1 LRPGGLSGYCNAGPL
16 IWPASIISHRFPF
29 TMHEFK
35 ERRPFVT
42 DLLVLAAGALVSL
55 GFAPFG
61 CWPLAILLPI
71 VLLWGWDGATPRR
84 AALRGGLFGLGM
96 FGFGIYWIYISLH
109 DYGSAPA
116 PFAALAT
123 FIVVVVLALYPTVAG
138 WLLGRWGPP
147 PGPLRWLLFAPALWT
162 LLDWVRSWL
171 FTGFPWLALGYSQ
184 TDSPLGQL
192 APCLGVFGVG
202 WAVMFS
208 AGLLWTALHGR
219 DWRSR
224 LGWLGPLAA
233 LWLGTWGLGQLNWT
247 EAAGLPLRV
256 AIVQGNIGQD
266 VKWQPNILDETLERY
281 VQLSLPEHGRSDVIV
296 WPETAI
302 PAFYQDVRPFT
313 DALGDKARQDKLDY
327 VTGIPTGSWETG
339 IFHNSVVSIGRSVNF
354 YNKRRLLPF
363 GEYLPLRWFFL
374 FFRDWVTI
382 PMADFL
388 PGDRDQPLLRA
399 GGQPV
404 GVSICFEAVF
414 GNEIRLALPEATWLI
429 NVSNDAW
436 FKDSA
441 APHQHLQIARMR
453 SLESGRY
460 MARATNTGI
469 SAIIDD
475 RGRFVARG
483 DQFQAEVVR
492 GEVRPLRGLTPYAR
506 FGDLPAVILM
516 VLLLISGLFLA
527 RHNLTITA

>member
-1 LRPGGLSGYCNAGPL
+1 MRQLEERYPL
-16 IWPASIISHRFPF
+16 
-29 TMHEFK
+29 
-35 ERRPFVT
+35 VV
-42 DLLVLAAGALVSL
+42 DLLILVAGVSIPLA
-55 GFAPFG
+55 FAPFG
-61 CWPLAILLPI
+61 YWPLAILLPV

-123 FIVVVVLALYPTVAG
+123 FVVVLVMALYPTVAG
-138 WLLGRWGPP
+138 WLLARWGPP
-147 PGPLRWLLFAPALWT
+147 PGPLRWLLVFPALWT

-192 APCLGVFGVG
+192 APYLGVFGVG
-202 WAVMFS
+202 WAVLFS
-208 AGLLWTALHGR
+208 AGLLRTLPSSD
-219 DWRSR
+219 DWRTR
-224 LGWLGPLAA
+224 LGWLGLLAT
-233 LWLGTWGLGQLNWT
+233 LWLGAWGLGQVNWV
-247 EAAGLPLRV
+247 ESAGSPLRV

-266 VKWQPNILDETLERY
+266 VKWQPNLLDETLERY

-302 PAFYQDVRPFT
+302 PAFYQDVRPFL
-313 DALGDKARQDKLDY
+313 DALTQRAVRDRLDY
-327 VTGIPTGSWETG
+327 VTGIPTGSWETN
-339 IFHNSVVSIGRSVNF
+339 IFHNSVVGIGHASGF
-354 YNKRRLLPF
+354 YHKRRLLPF
-363 GEYLPLRWFFL
+363 GEYLPLRWLFL

-388 PGDRDQPLLRA
+388 PGDLDQPLLRA

-436 FKDSA
+436 FKDST

-453 SLESGRY
+453 ALEVGRFLV
-460 MARATNTGI
+460 RATNTGV
-469 SAIIDD
+469 SAILDE
-475 RGRFVARG
+475 RGRIVTRG
-483 DQFQAEVVR
+483 AQFQAEVIR

-506 FGDLPAVILM
+506 FGDWPVLILM
-516 VLLLISGLFLA
+516 VLLLASRSFPA
-527 RHNLTITA
+527 RRTPTITA